1 MDDFVS
7 FGVFDKA
14 ANVDIDR
21 RFLPHWFQPGV
32 ATFITFRT
40 ADSMPRE
47 VVEKWRAELRAW
59 LGRRGVV
66 LRTDEKLPTVEQL
79 QRRID
84 GGREFLGRESDGG
97 ASGYNKT
104 QNTDGGASGHIRQ
117 LHNSGSITMDDFVS
131 FGVFGNA
138 ADVDIDRRFLPHW
151 FQPGVATFITF
162 RIADSIPREV
172 VEKWRAEFSV

>member
-14 ANVDIDR
+14 ADVDIDR

-47 VVEKWRAELRAW
+47 VVEKWRTELRAW
-59 LGRRGVV
+59 LGSRGVV
-66 LRTDEKLPTVEQL
+66 LRVDEKLPTVEQL

-84 GGREFLGRESDGG
+84 GGREFLGKESDGG
-97 ASGYNKT
+97 ASGYIENA
-104 QNTDGGASGHIRQ
+104 NTDAERRATLNNFIAVGASLWMTSSR
-117 LHNSGSITMDDFVS
+117 L
-131 FGVFGNA
+131 
-138 ADVDIDRRFLPHW
+138 
-151 FQPGVATFITF
+151 
-162 RIADSIPREV
+162 
-172 VEKWRAEFSV
+172 EFSTKRQMSI